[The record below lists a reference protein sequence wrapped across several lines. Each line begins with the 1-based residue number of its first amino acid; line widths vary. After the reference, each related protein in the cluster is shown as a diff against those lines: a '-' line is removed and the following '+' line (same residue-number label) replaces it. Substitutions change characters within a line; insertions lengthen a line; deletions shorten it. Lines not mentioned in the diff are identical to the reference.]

1 MLQLSALSYRLNG
14 KLFFEDLSI
23 TFEKGLIHTLSGKN
37 GTGKSTLL
45 RILHG
50 DALPEKGTITIHNK
64 SLALTN
70 ATDRAQLKKEI
81 GFVPQAAS
89 TVIIPELTVA
99 ENLRL
104 AAITHIK
111 LLSALPSYERS
122 LIEQF
127 NIPLDAQAQS
137 LSGGQKHILAIAMV
151 LQQQRSVLLLDEPV
165 ATLDD
170 ENATLVL
177 SCVETICKKTGI
189 IVIIVTHDPLL
200 ITVPVQEWNLIV
212 NKNNVRNLIPK
223 MDKNGLV
230 LRL

>member
-14 KLFFEDLSI
+14 KLFFEDLSV
-23 TFEKGLIHTLSGKN
+23 TFEQGYIHTLSGKN
-37 GTGKSTLL
+37 GAGKSTLL

-50 DALPEKGTITIHNK
+50 DALAEKGTITVHNK
-64 SLALTN
+64 SLVLTK

-89 TVIIPELTVA
+89 AVIVPELTVA

-104 AAITHIK
+104 AAITKVK
-111 LLSALPSYERS
+111 LLSTLPFFERS

-127 NIPLDAQAQS
+127 SIPLDAQASS

-165 ATLDD
+165 AALDD
-170 ENATLVL
+170 ENAALVL
-177 SCVETICKKTGI
+177 ACVETICKKTGI
-189 IVIIVTHDPLL
+189 IVIIVTHDPLP
-200 ITVPVQEWNLIV
+200 ITAPVQEWSLIV
-212 NKNNVRNLIPK
+212 NKNNVRNIVPK
-223 MDKNGLV
+223 DL
-230 LRL
+230 